1 MNPNRLKQYTFS
13 ELVGLKESLLHRME
27 DLKTK
32 IVIIHALGREKSANI
47 KNMYSQI
54 SDYYLDVVD
63 IKNQIEKIVANENK
77 L

>member
-13 ELVGLKESLLHRME
+13 ELVSLKESLLHRMD

-32 IVIIHALGREKSANI
+32 IVVIHALGRGKSANI